1 MPDYNNTLNFNY
13 EKYNKFD
20 IISIEKFNKKQFEI
34 IKRKLRELKYI
45 QKLLESNFFIVEMT
59 LIKLE
64 N

>member
-20 IISIEKFNKKQFEI
+20 IISIGKFNKKQFEI

-45 QKLLESNFFIVEMT
+45 LKLLESNFFIVEMT